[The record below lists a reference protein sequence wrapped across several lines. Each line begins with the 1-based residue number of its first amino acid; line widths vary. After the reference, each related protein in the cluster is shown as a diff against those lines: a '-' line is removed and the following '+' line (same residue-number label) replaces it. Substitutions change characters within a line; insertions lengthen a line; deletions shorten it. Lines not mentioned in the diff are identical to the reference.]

1 MGHGQRR
8 KEVSIRLRDYVT
20 NTIRKLSPSPLK
32 PSPRHSSGTPY
43 PIAYF
48 VNCDNFSTR
57 HRNFLATIAVE
68 REPVQYSEAVK
79 DSRWRDAMQREIEAL
94 KMNETWVI
102 EDLTAGK
109 KALGCN
115 GYTRSNITPTV
126 PLKDS
131 RLK

>member
-1 MGHGQRR
+1 M
-8 KEVSIRLRDYVT
+8 SIRLRDYVT

-32 PSPRHSSGTPY
+32 PSPRHSS
-43 PIAYF
+43 
-48 VNCDNFSTR
+48 
-57 HRNFLATIAVE
+57 VE